1 MLRWTIQYTK
11 ECKPDAY
18 SNFSLKIEN
27 NALLNKKLNKWAEL
41 HMKFSQGLLK
51 GAKQQNSLWREVEIH
66 PKAFRLTLFRG
77 YRQNEVEILPN
88 WFIYRKEEISL
99 VKAVANKKG
108 FRR

>member
-1 MLRWTIQYTK
+1 MLKTRAVK
-11 ECKPDAY
+11 CPDAWDKKTR
-18 SNFSLKIEN
+18 SLQSEKLQKLKTE
-27 NALLNKKLNKWAEL
+27 AKKTAIKNQEHFTLCTPYNVDSKS
-41 HMKFSQGLLK
+41 HMSV
-51 GAKQQNSLWREVEIH
+51 KQEIH

-99 VKAVANKKG
+99 VNAVANKKG